1 MCSSNR
7 SLALRPPRPPSLP
20 PSLGPFPAVFASSRA
35 TCLTA
40 RSLYSIGRPAS
51 PAGGG
56 RLIFARKPISSSE
69 WNVKVASLRCSE
81 QIPINVFACT
91 YAYVCTLF
99 EKCLRVFA
107 TLIDL
112 LGYVHIRSLKTE
124 DIRLKGISTSSLGKK
139 KTQAATPSLG
149 ISVGTG
155 YPSSPSSIVA
165 RYSHNLPAPYERTKV
180 GSLTSTPRKI
190 TRSIKGKRKYTTSVC
205 YQVAK

>member
-81 QIPINVFACT
+81 QIPINVLACT
-91 YAYVCTLF
+91 YVCTLF
-99 EKCLRVFA
+99 EKCLGVIA
-107 TLIDL
+107 TSIDL
-112 LGYVHIRSLKTE
+112 LRSYPEPE
-124 DIRLKGISTSSLGKK
+124 DMTLIKRHFDIIAVQEKKNSSSD
-139 KTQAATPSLG
+139 SLFA
-149 ISVGTG
+149 
-155 YPSSPSSIVA
+155 Y
-165 RYSHNLPAPYERTKV
+165 NWE
-180 GSLTSTPRKI
+180 
-190 TRSIKGKRKYTTSVC
+190 
-205 YQVAK
+205 